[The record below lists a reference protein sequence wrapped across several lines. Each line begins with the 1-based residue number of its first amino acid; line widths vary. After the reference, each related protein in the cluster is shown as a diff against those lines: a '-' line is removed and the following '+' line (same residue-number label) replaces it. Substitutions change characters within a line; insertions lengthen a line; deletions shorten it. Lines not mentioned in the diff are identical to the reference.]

1 MTIQSDKN
9 IANTYKTVQ
18 KWTVSKLKQWGST
31 TKQIELCEFEWW
43 NGLGKAFIYEGC
55 KQNCLSI
62 GNDLATFR
70 VSLTE

>member
-9 IANTYKTVQ
+9 IANTYKTVR
-18 KWTVSKLKQWGST
+18 KWTVSKLKQLEST

-55 KQNCLSI
+55 KQIYLSA

>member
-1 MTIQSDKN
+1 MTIQLDEN
-9 IANTYKTVQ
+9 IANPYKTVQ
-18 KWTVSKLKQWGST
+18 KRTVLELEQRVYT

-43 NGLGKAFIYEGC
+43 NGLGKAFIYEGY
-55 KQNCLSI
+55 KRICLSA